1 MTSGRRTS
9 VSLISTQDMER
20 YLEQVSSIDL
30 PDDKKRELLAIVHSI
45 KSHLVDQ
52 AFGVQTDQLS
62 LKAQW
67 KSCFEADSGHAN
79 NMVIPTIEPR
89 ALPLQGSGNDSNFG
103 RPDAP

>member
-1 MTSGRRTS
+1 MQKRGTM

-30 PDDKKRELLAIVHSI
+30 PDDKKRELIAIVHSI
-45 KSHLVDQ
+45 TAHFVDQ

-62 LKAQW
+62 LRSQW
-67 KSCFEADSGHAN
+67 KRCFEADSLHAN
-79 NMVIPTIEPR
+79 NTAIPKIEPCDPR
-89 ALPLQGSGNDSNFG
+89 FQGPRGDSNFG

>member
-1 MTSGRRTS
+1 M

-30 PDDKKRELLAIVHSI
+30 SDDKKRELITIVHSI
-45 KSHLVDQ
+45 TSHFVDQ

-62 LKAQW
+62 LNSQW
-67 KSCFEADSGHAN
+67 KSRFEADSVRAN
-79 NMVIPTIEPR
+79 NMAIPTIEPS
-89 ALPLQGSGNDSNFG
+89 ALHLQGPGDDSNFG